1 MPTRR
6 QHLQELARIR
16 RGETARRSRQM
27 PDQEASQGSRNGPTH
42 TPDQSPPHSPR
53 RSPTRS
59 PTRSPSRSPSHS
71 PSRSPTRSPSPQ
83 SGNHKGRAQIGG
95 KTIIS
100 SRVRKSLLG
109 RKPKPKKGI
118 KKPKIPIFK
127 HKPRRILPSG
137 KRVRDLK
144 LLSREIKFYTS
155 TWANLIPRAPFARL
169 VRQIT
174 QSIKNDLRF
183 QSSAIEALQE
193 AAEMMLAIRF
203 DILQDMARHAHRT
216 TIMGR
221 DAGLLQRTLKKAV
234 GIDDIGLAP
243 TSEGFR
249 GYKA

>member
-1 MPTRR
+1 
-6 QHLQELARIR
+6 
-16 RGETARRSRQM
+16 M

-42 TPDQSPPHSPR
+42 TPDQSPLHSPR
-53 RSPTRS
+53 RSPIRSLTRSPTRS
-59 PTRSPSRSPSHS
+59 PTSQPWPRP
-71 PSRSPTRSPSPQ
+71 
-83 SGNHKGRAQIGG
+83 GNHKGRAQTGG
-95 KTIIS
+95 KTIKS
-100 SRVRKSLLG
+100 SRAKKPLLG
-109 RKPKPKKGI
+109 RKSTPKKGI

-127 HKPRRILPSG
+127 HKPRRMLTSG

-155 TWANLIPRAPFARL
+155 TWANVIPRAPFARL
-169 VRQIT
+169 VRQVA
-174 QSIKNDLRF
+174 QSIKNDHRF
-183 QSSAIEALQE
+183 QSSAVEALQE

-234 GIDDIGLAP
+234 GIDDIGLTT